1 MKFHDGSDLDAADVV
16 YSMETNAKSPLSKL
30 SAPHQNVASVEALDD
45 FTVEIVLKQPSAT
58 FLKEL
63 GKSAGYVVPE
73 NFLEEHDAN
82 SEMIGTGPYVF
93 SDYKPGTSLTFTRFE
108 DYWGEK
114 PFFEVIDWRFVDG
127 RDGGAQRSAGR

>member
-16 YSMETNAKSPLSKL
+16 YSMETNATSPLSKL

-45 FTVEIVLKQPSAT
+45 FTVEIVLTQPSAT

-93 SDYKPGTSLTFTRFE
+93 SDYQPGTSLTFTRFE
-108 DYWGEK
+108 DYWGE
-114 PFFEVIDWRFVDG
+114 
-127 RDGGAQRSAGR
+127 